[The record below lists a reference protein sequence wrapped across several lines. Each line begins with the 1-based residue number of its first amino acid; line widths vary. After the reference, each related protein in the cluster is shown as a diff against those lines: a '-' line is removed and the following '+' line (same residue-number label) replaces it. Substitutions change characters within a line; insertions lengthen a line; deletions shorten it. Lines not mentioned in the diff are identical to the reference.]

1 MRENYYI
8 GLDMGT
14 SSLGWAVTDSQY
26 QLLRKKGK
34 DLWGVRLFDE
44 AKTAEE
50 RRTKRTARRRLQREK
65 VRIGYLKE
73 FFSEEIGKKDA
84 GFYQRLD
91 DSKFFEE
98 DKQTHQPYALFSD
111 QGYTDKEYYKDY
123 PTIFHLRKEL
133 IESKEPHDVRLVYLA
148 ILNIYK
154 HRGHFLNANLDGKGI
169 GDPQNYYDQLKELS
183 AVILDIELPPI
194 DKKEWFQELLSSKD
208 YSKSA
213 KVEKILEHFQMAKS
227 KNKRQTEIWKLIC
240 GLKGTL
246 SKIFTNEFFEEEN
259 RKFSISFEDSNY
271 EESSMKVEELL
282 GEDSYEIY
290 LLMKRLHDWG
300 LVANIMKGQEYL
312 SFARVAAYEKHGRD
326 LKLLKRLY
334 KMYAPDQYDEM
345 FRVMDD
351 NNYSSYVGS
360 VNSRKQPERRG
371 AKCKEEDFFK
381 RIRKQVEEFPES
393 KGKTELLQE
402 IEKGNFLPKQLNSS
416 NGVIPYQ
423 VHKIELQAILGN
435 AEEYLGFL
443 KEKDESGLTVSEKI
457 VRLFEFQIPYYIGP
471 LFSGAEESK
480 NVWSVRKE
488 SGRVLPWNFEQKMDV
503 KASAEKFISRMV
515 KHCTYISG
523 ENVLPKNSLL
533 YEKFMVLNELNNLRV
548 NGEKISPLQ
557 KQQIFRDLFMK
568 GKKVSQKRLVD
579 FLKANGWIDAN
590 EQPDITG
597 IDGGFTKHLSNYEKF
612 TKILGVD
619 SLNYEQEKMVE
630 KIIFWATVYGDTKK
644 FLKEKIEDEY
654 GAILTKEQIMKI
666 IGFKFKDWGRL
677 SKKLL
682 EIEGADKKTGE
693 VQTVIQ
699 RMWNENYNL
708 MELIESG
715 KFTYREEIE
724 KYAGKL
730 EKSLLEIEYEDLEDL
745 YISAPV
751 RRMIWQTIL
760 VLKEIYQ
767 VMGYGPSRVFVE
779 MARDPDTVKQRT
791 ISRKS
796 KFVELYKKCKEEGR
810 NWAKEIEGTEETKFR
825 SKKLYLYYTQK
836 GRCMYTGERIEL
848 SDLFNDNQYD
858 IDHIYPRHFVKDD
871 SIENNLV
878 LVRKEENAHKSDSFP
893 IEGSI
898 RRDQKKLWQELR
910 QGGFI
915 TEEKYRRLT
924 RTTDFT
930 DDERVSFISRQIVE
944 TRQGTKVITDLFGW
958 TFPDSEIVYVKAG
971 NVSAFRQTYD
981 LIKCRNVNDFHHAQ
995 DAYLNIVVGNVYYVK
1010 FTKNPYHFI
1019 KQYKKNPTK
1028 NPYHMYKVF
1037 DYRVERNGDVAWE
1050 TKEHKSIRIVKKMM
1064 KKNTPLVTRRNY
1076 EEHGGFA
1083 DQNICSAK
1091 SAAKVGGKGY
1101 TPIKSSDQR
1110 LEDVTKYG
1118 GYTKMAGGYFFL
1130 VEYTKK
1136 NKQIRSLEPM
1146 PLYLKDQL
1154 DTKEKVEEYCRTNLG
1169 YEKPDVRLMKIK
1181 MYSLIKV
1188 NGFFLYLTGRSG
1200 DRLLVCNAVQ
1210 LVLSYEQIKYVKE
1223 ITKAAEQKY
1232 TEEQLLKSSKITRED
1247 NIELYSVLIDKH
1259 LHSIYC
1265 KRPNAVGEK
1274 LHLRV
1279 GEFEQLNLVKQCYVL
1294 LQILQLTQI
1303 MNQGADLTDIG
1314 ESKKTGVSLIN
1325 KKITEQN
1332 EFKLIN
1338 QSVTGLFESEIDLLT
1353 V

>member
-26 QLLRKKGK
+26 RLLRKKGK

-73 FFSEEIGKKDA
+73 FFSEEIGKKDE

-98 DKQTHQPYALFSD
+98 DKQIHQPCALFAD

-169 GDPQNYYDQLKELS
+169 GDPQNYYNQLKELAS
-183 AVILDIELPPI
+183 EILEIDLPPI
-194 DKKEWFQELLSSKD
+194 DTKDWLQDMLSSKE
-208 YSKSA
+208 YSKSE
-213 KVEKILEHFQMAKS
+213 KVEKILEHLQMVKS
-227 KNKRQTEIWKLIC
+227 KNKRETEIWKLIC

-246 SKIFTNEFFEEEN
+246 SKIFTDESFEEEN
-259 RKFSISFEDSNY
+259 QKFSISFEDSNY

-282 GEDSYEIY
+282 GEGSYEIY
-290 LLMKRLHDWG
+290 LLMKQLHDWG
-300 LVANIMKGQEYL
+300 LVANIMKGQKYL
-312 SFARVAAYEKHGRD
+312 SFARVEAYDKHGQD
-326 LKLLKRLY
+326 LKLLKKLY
-334 KMYAPDQYDEM
+334 KTYAPDQYDEM
-345 FRVMDD
+345 FRIMDD
-351 NNYSSYVGS
+351 NNYSAYVGS
-360 VNSRKQPERRG
+360 VNSGKQPERRG

-393 KGKTELLQE
+393 EEKIEVLQD

-423 VHKIELQAILGN
+423 VHKMELQAILDN
-435 AEEYLGFL
+435 AEEYLDFL

-457 VRLFEFQIPYYIGP
+457 IRLFEFQIPYYIGP
-471 LFSGAEESK
+471 LSSGTEESK

-488 SGRVLPWNFEQKMDV
+488 SGRVFPWNFEQKIDV

-523 ENVLPKNSLL
+523 ESVLPKNSLL

-548 NGEKISPLQ
+548 NGEKVSPLQ
-557 KQQIFRDLFMK
+557 KQQLYRGLFMTE
-568 GKKVSQKRLVD
+568 KKVSQKRLVD
-579 FLKANGWIDAN
+579 FLKANGWIDAD
-590 EQPDITG
+590 EKPDITG
-597 IDGGFTKHLSNYEKF
+597 IDGGFTNHLSNYVKF
-612 TKILGVD
+612 VKILGVS
-619 SLNYEQEKMVE
+619 SLNFEQEKMVE
-630 KIIFWATVYGDTKK
+630 RIIFWATVYGDTKK
-644 FLKEKIEDEY
+644 FLKEKIENEF
-654 GAILTKEQIMKI
+654 GTILTKDQIKRI
-666 IGFKFKDWGRL
+666 LGFKFKDWGRL
-677 SKKLL
+677 SQKLL
-682 EIEGADKKTGE
+682 EIEGADKRTGE

-715 KFTYREEIE
+715 DFTYRKEIE

-730 EKSLLEIEYEDLEDL
+730 EKSLSEIVYEDLEDL

-760 VLKEIYQ
+760 VLKEICQ
-767 VMGYGPSRVFVE
+767 VMGYGPSKVFVE
-779 MARDPDTVKQRT
+779 MARDPNAVKQRT
-791 ISRKS
+791 VSRKS
-796 KFVELYKKCKEEGR
+796 KFAELYKKCKEEGR
-810 NWAKEIEGTEETKFR
+810 DWSKEIEGTEETKFR

-848 SDLFNDNQYD
+848 SDLFNDNRYD

-878 LVRKEENAHKSDSFP
+878 LVKKEKNAHKSDSFP

-898 RRDQKKLWQELR
+898 RRERKSLWQELR

-924 RTTDFT
+924 RATDFT

-944 TRQGTKVITDLFGW
+944 TRQGTKVITDLFRQ
-958 TFPDSEIVYVKAG
+958 TFQDSEIVYVKAG

-981 LIKCRNVNDFHHAQ
+981 LIKCRNVNDYHHAQ

-1010 FTKNPYHFI
+1010 FTRNPYNFI
-1019 KQYKKNPTK
+1019 KQYKKNPDK

-1037 DYRVERNGDVAWE
+1037 DYRVERNGEVAWE
-1050 TKEHKSIRIVKKMM
+1050 PKEHTSIRIVKKMM
-1064 KKNTPLVTRRNY
+1064 QKNTPLVTRRNY

-1101 TPIKSSDQR
+1101 TPIKNSDQR

-1118 GYTKMAGGYFFL
+1118 GYTKMTGAYFFL
-1130 VEYTKK
+1130 VEHMKK
-1136 NKQIRSLEPM
+1136 GKRIRSLEPM

-1154 DTKEKVEEYCRTNLG
+1154 DTKEKVEEYCRTDLG
-1169 YEKPDVRLMKIK
+1169 YEQPDVRMLKIK

-1188 NGFFLYLTGRSG
+1188 NGFFLYLTGRTG

-1210 LVLSYEQIKYVKE
+1210 LVLSYDQMKYVKE
-1223 ITKAAEQKY
+1223 ITKTVERNY
-1232 TEEQLLKSSKITRED
+1232 TEKQLLESSKITKKGNMEVYQ
-1247 NIELYSVLIDKH
+1247 ILMEKH
-1259 LHSIYC
+1259 IHSIYA

-1274 LHLRV
+1274 LSMRKD
-1279 GEFEQLNLVKQCYVL
+1279 EFEQLNLAKQCYVL
-1294 LQILQLTQI
+1294 LQILQLTQL
-1303 MNQGADLTDIG
+1303 MNQGADLRDIG
-1314 ESKKTGVSLIN
+1314 ESKSTGVSLIN

-1332 EFKLIN
+1332 ELKLIN
-1338 QSVTGLFESEIDLLT
+1338 QSVTGLYESEIDLLI